1 MSQQPMI
8 HIRELTRHYT
18 MGEQEVRAL
27 DGVNLDV
34 ERGEFVAIMGPS
46 GSGKSTLMNLLGC
59 LDTPSSGSYVLN
71 GQEVSQLDENQL
83 AEIRNQEI
91 GFIFQTFNL
100 LGRTT
105 ALQNV
110 ELPLIYAG
118 LGRSE
123 RRRLAEEALTRVDLA
138 DRMTHRPNDYHPD
151 HRYTSQLVQDSSYLI
166 TVPNSAPEVEHLNY
180 QPVMVYMSD
189 TFKKPYPFTPD
200 VVVEID
206 GQIDKKI
213 DMLHAHAS
221 QMYEWI
227 PYNQGRLDEVPADE
241 ADRKRWLK
249 QWLKQTMVGKRSTD
263 MAHQYRERLIER
275 YGEQKAADVEYA
287 EAYEE
292 CEYGAALDDEQIARL
307 FGGM

>member
-1 MSQQPMI
+1 LTRRRIAEAKAAAAVIGIESQVLPIPNGGIEPTLTYRSMFI
-8 HIRELTRHYT
+8 RLIREFR
-18 MGEQEVRAL
+18 
-27 DGVNLDV
+27 
-34 ERGEFVAIMGPS
+34 P
-46 GSGKSTLMNLLGC
+46 
-59 LDTPSSGSYVLN
+59 
-71 GQEVSQLDENQL
+71 
-83 AEIRNQEI
+83 
-91 GFIFQTFNL
+91 
-100 LGRTT
+100 
-105 ALQNV
+105 
-110 ELPLIYAG
+110 
-118 LGRSE
+118 
-123 RRRLAEEALTRVDLA
+123 DLVV
-138 DRMTHRPNDYHPD
+138 THRPNDYHPD

-166 TVPNSAPEVEHLNY
+166 TVPNSAPEVGHLDY

-206 GQIDKKI
+206 GEIEKKI

-241 ADRKRWLK
+241 AERKRWLK

-263 MAHQYRERLIER
+263 MAHLYRERLIER
-275 YGEQKAADVEYA
+275 YGEQKAAAVEYA

-292 CEYGAALDDEQIARL
+292 CEYGAALDDEQIARF

>member
-1 MSQQPMI
+1 MANKQLRILVIGAHPDDCEVKCAGTAAKWAARGDVVRFVSATNGETGHHEMGGGTLAKRRIDEAKAAAAVIGIESQVLPIPNGGIEPTLAYRSMFI
-8 HIRELTRHYT
+8 RLIREFR
-18 MGEQEVRAL
+18 
-27 DGVNLDV
+27 
-34 ERGEFVAIMGPS
+34 P
-46 GSGKSTLMNLLGC
+46 
-59 LDTPSSGSYVLN
+59 
-71 GQEVSQLDENQL
+71 
-83 AEIRNQEI
+83 
-91 GFIFQTFNL
+91 
-100 LGRTT
+100 
-105 ALQNV
+105 
-110 ELPLIYAG
+110 
-118 LGRSE
+118 
-123 RRRLAEEALTRVDLA
+123 DLVV
-138 DRMTHRPNDYHPD
+138 THRPNDYHPD

-227 PYNQGRLDEVPADE
+227 PYNQGRLDEVPAGV

-263 MAHQYRERLIER
+263 LAHLYRERLIER
-275 YGEQKAADVEYA
+275 YGEQKAAAVEYA
-287 EAYEE
+287 EAYED
-292 CEYGAALDDEQIARL
+292 CESGSALDDEQIAWL
-307 FGGM
+307 FEGM